1 MNFPVMLLI
10 ACVLIFGAVMFLVGR
25 GRGLTDADRAGRAG
39 DLTAP
44 PRNLAARVA
53 APPPSPAEAA
63 AETDATSSLM
73 VDRARDLLRAGKKI
87 EAVKVVKEAT
97 GWGLAQSVQYVEG
110 LERRL

>member
-1 MNFPVMLLI
+1 MNFPVLLLI
-10 ACVLIFGAVMFLVGR
+10 ACVLIFGAVMFLVGKRR
-25 GRGLTDADRAGRAG
+25 GMTDADRAGRAG

-53 APPPSPAEAA
+53 APLPSPAPAA
-63 AETDATSSLM
+63 AETGATASLL

-87 EAVKVVKEAT
+87 EAVKLVKDST